1 VKYGK
6 DKYFED
12 AELFDV
18 IEKLTYSE
26 IKQFFL
32 TYLEGSKPIPYEQY
46 FGWAGVKYIPKE
58 TTSSITLGGVSI
70 VPNDEG
76 KLILGT
82 KQLNEFG
89 KKMGYQDGDELVSIN
104 GTAVNLNNI
113 QQIMQQFNVNTRE
126 GDRVEVAVRRKDPAG
141 EPGMVVLSAQAMK
154 VEKTQ
159 MHILRLD
166 HAASPEQI
174 MLRKAWL
181 NTFCK
186 KND

>member
-1 VKYGK
+1 MKGALISACLDIQLLKLSGGQYGFKDLKHDLGVKYGK

-18 IEKLTYSE
+18 IEKLTYPE

-32 TYLEGSKPIPYEQY
+32 SYVEGGKPIPYEQY

-58 TTSSITLGGVSI
+58 TTRVITLGGVSI
-70 VPNDEG
+70 VPTEEG

-104 GTAVNLNNI
+104 GTAINLNNI
-113 QQIMQQFNVNTRE
+113 QQSMQQFNANTRE
-126 GDRVEVAVRRKDPAG
+126 GDKVEVAVKRKN
-141 EPGMVVLSAQAMK
+141 
-154 VEKTQ
+154 
-159 MHILRLD
+159 
-166 HAASPEQI
+166 AS
-174 MLRKAWL
+174 W
-181 NTFCK
+181 
-186 KND
+186 